1 MAGAQLSE
9 ELALVASIP
18 PAVGQVGAVSSDVV
32 DMKLFRRALFVLTV
46 GAYAAADA
54 TINVQVFA
62 NTANSTSGGTA
73 ITGKTFAAATFSG
86 SAAGTNS
93 EGLIEVS
100 AADVAA
106 AVAGGRYAYATV
118 TIAENTVA
126 YSLATL
132 AGVARYEDAAEYDLA
147 TVKAIIR

>member
-62 NTANSTSGGTA
+62 NTANSTSGGR
-73 ITGKTFAAATFSG
+73 
-86 SAAGTNS
+86 SA
-93 EGLIEVS
+93 V
-100 AADVAA
+100 
-106 AVAGGRYAYATV
+106 
-118 TIAENTVA
+118 
-126 YSLATL
+126 
-132 AGVARYEDAAEYDLA
+132 
-147 TVKAIIR
+147 